1 MKSIEPSQIHRD
13 VAKFALRHVC
23 YWLILMFMV
32 AGGAILVM
40 IVATMIK
47 EQAPLVINAKLTAW
61 AVSIGFLVLTMSTI
75 AVGLAVQWWGLR
87 FCRGN

>member
-1 MKSIEPSQIHRD
+1 
-13 VAKFALRHVC
+13 
-23 YWLILMFMV
+23 MFMVAWIV

-47 EQAPLVINAKLTAW
+47 EQAPLVINAKLTTW
-61 AVSIGFLVLTMSTI
+61 AVSIGFLVLTMFTI